1 MLYAG
6 GDGVQAMEQGMS
18 EQAVPL
24 RKLVERI
31 LQTGG
36 ELPLAMLLEH
46 LVPVRALRELARSLG
61 LTPKGGFRLE
71 KASARVLAPLL
82 ADLRDSKQLDQVL
95 ALLLPVSP
103 TPVQEPEPDPAAAA
117 DSAALLALREAE
129 LGRLREELE
138 RAREGAARARDRET
152 ELVRRLQQAEQDSA
166 VLKQRAA
173 AERRPAKEDAG
184 ARSEGDRDL
193 RRRLRELEDER
204 EGFHAADEALRR
216 QLAHNQSRLRELEEL
231 VGELEALVP
240 KGRRKQKVVPPTV
253 PDDRRFRLPHFL
265 PSFYKSL
272 DGKDRKAVER
282 AFQAVLLFCT
292 EGHAYPGLEVKQL
305 GGQDTWSFRASL
317 GLRVYFRQRDDG
329 DIDLLELAD
338 REEQHTTLRRL
349 KEK

>member
-1 MLYAG
+1 
-6 GDGVQAMEQGMS
+6 MS

-24 RKLVERI
+24 RKLAERV
-31 LQTGG
+31 LQKSGD
-36 ELPLAMLLEH
+36 LPLAMLLEH
-46 LVPVRALRELARSLG
+46 LVPVRALRELARTLG

-82 ADLRDSKQLDQVL
+82 AELRDGKQLDQVL
-95 ALLLPVSP
+95 ALLLPP
-103 TPVQEPEPDPAAAA
+103 RPAEANGPEADPAAAA

-129 LGRLREELE
+129 LARLREELE
-138 RAREGAARARDRET
+138 RAREGASRARERET
-152 ELVRRLQQAEQDSA
+152 DLARRLQHAEQEAA
-166 VLKQRAA
+166 VQKQRATA
-173 AERRPAKEDAG
+173 GSRPAKDEPA
-184 ARSEGDRDL
+184 ARSDGDRDL

-204 EGFHAADEALRR
+204 EGFQAADEALRR
-216 QLAHNQSRLRELEEL
+216 QLAHNQSRLRDLEEANA
-231 VGELEALVP
+231 ELEALVP
-240 KGRRKQKVVPPTV
+240 KGRRKQKVAPPTV

-265 PSFYKSL
+265 PAFYKSL
-272 DGKDRKAVER
+272 DGKDRKSIER

-292 EGHAYPGLEVKQL
+292 EGHSYPGLEVKQL